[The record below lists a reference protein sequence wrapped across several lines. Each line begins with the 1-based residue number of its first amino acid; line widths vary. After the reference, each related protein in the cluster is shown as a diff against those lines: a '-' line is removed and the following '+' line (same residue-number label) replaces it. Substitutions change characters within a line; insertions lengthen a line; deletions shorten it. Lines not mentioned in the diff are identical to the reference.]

1 MVAIMIFAV
10 SCNAITP
17 DRFGIGM
24 SEGNMNAFGKS
35 NKFMKNQPN
44 EMEMDFRGDTES
56 TMVWLEWD
64 LPSFEQP
71 TDYDRF
77 LRERIRTLNL
87 EKDLLIKEIAIDKVI
102 KNIDTALE
110 NKKSQIG
117 CTPAER
123 EVDGMWPKR
132 LTNQYS

>member
-1 MVAIMIFAV
+1 MCESSWKERLTYFLMWIGMVAIMMFAV

-35 NKFMKNQPN
+35 N
-44 EMEMDFRGDTES
+44 
-56 TMVWLEWD
+56 
-64 LPSFEQP
+64 
-71 TDYDRF
+71 
-77 LRERIRTLNL
+77 RIRTLNL
-87 EKDLLIKEIAIDKVI
+87 EKELLIQEIAIDKVI
-102 KNIDTALE
+102 KNIDVSLGY
-110 NKKSQIG
+110 KKSQME